1 MFNKKFLLIKKFEIF
16 IFIFNSVLLT
26 LKYKYIQATNCINI
40 VERARPATPKA
51 GIKNKPKIAN
61 NFFLRGLNFGE
72 DKIIVNNL
80 LKSYILLRDLEN
92 SNIYIKKA
100 ET

>member
-1 MFNKKFLLIKKFEIF
+1 MHWLNMFNKKFLLIKKFEIF

-51 GIKNKPKIAN
+51 GIKNKCHN
-61 NFFLRGLNFGE
+61 RHS
-72 DKIIVNNL
+72 
-80 LKSYILLRDLEN
+80 SYF
-92 SNIYIKKA
+92 
-100 ET
+100 